1 VTSSE
6 KILVTSALPY
16 ANGAL
21 HLGHLAGAY
30 LPADIY
36 VRYQRMQQR
45 EVLFVCGTDEYGVAI
60 TIAAERAK
68 KSPQEFVDF
77 YWAQMND
84 TFQRAGISFDI
95 FSRTTT
101 PEHIPQAQEFF
112 LTMHK
117 KGLLVE
123 KAVKQLYCPNDKRF
137 LADRYVEGTCPHCGK
152 PGARGDQCESCG
164 KWIDPLELVEP
175 KCVVCGTR
183 PEIRET
189 RHFFIPL
196 GRFQQQVKDWLDT
209 KKHWRD
215 NVLNFCYGWI
225 KEGLSDRAITR
236 DIAWGIPVP
245 LPGYEGKVLYV
256 WFDAPIGYIT
266 ATQVWAKRIGRPDKW
281 KEYWRNPDTKL
292 VHFIGKDNIVFHA
305 MVWPAMLMGQDGYIL
320 PADVPANEFL
330 NLEGRKLS
338 TSRNFAVW
346 LHEYLDRFPPDP
358 LRYGIAANMP
368 ETKDADFSWKEL
380 QTRNNSELADIL
392 GNFVNRTL
400 TFVQKNFANR
410 MPPTH
415 ELNDADRRMLA
426 VLNAW
431 PEKLAA
437 AYENYEFRRAT
448 KELMD
453 LAREANKYFNDE
465 EPWRSLKQDRNR
477 CATTMHICQRVCKAL
492 AVLMT
497 PTLPFSA
504 ARLWKMLNLSGEVEK
519 QNWLTAPVEPFA
531 ENHQLGTPE
540 ILFTKIEDETIAPE
554 IARLEEALRKMNA
567 TTPAQPEATVA
578 ATPAVTEATPV
589 APATPLISIDTFKQI
604 DLRVAEVLE
613 AEKVPKADKLL
624 KLKIRVGSEERQL
637 VAGIAQHYQ
646 PEQIIGK
653 KVVIVANLEPAKIR
667 GIESQG
673 MILAASTE
681 DGSLSVV
688 SPEREMASGAKVK

>member
-1 VTSSE
+1 MNTSQR
-6 KILVTSALPY
+6 ILVTSALPY
-16 ANGAL
+16 ANGSL

-36 VRYQRMQQR
+36 VRYQRMRQR

-60 TIAAERAK
+60 TIAAEKAK

-77 YWAQMND
+77 YWQQMND
-84 TFQRAGISFDI
+84 TFKRAGISFDI
-95 FSRTTT
+95 FSRTTA

-112 LTMHK
+112 LTMHR

-123 KAVKQLYCPNDKRF
+123 KTVKQLYCPNDKRF
-137 LADRYVEGTCPHCGK
+137 LADRYVEGICPHCGN

-164 KWIDPLELVEP
+164 KWIDPLELIEP
-175 KCVVCGTR
+175 KCMVCGTR
-183 PEIRET
+183 PEVRET
-189 RHFFIPL
+189 SHFFIPL

-225 KEGLSDRAITR
+225 KEGLTDRSITR
-236 DIAWGIPVP
+236 DISWGIPVP

-266 ATQVWAKRIGRPDKW
+266 ATQVWAKRLGQPDKW

-305 MVWPAMLMGQDGYIL
+305 IVWPAMLMGQEGYIL

-346 LHEYLDRFPPDP
+346 LHEYLDRFPADP
-358 LRYGIAANMP
+358 LRYAIAVNMP
-368 ETKDADFSWKEL
+368 ETKDADFSWKEF
-380 QTRNNSELADIL
+380 QMRNNSELADIL

-410 MPPTH
+410 VPAAH

-426 VLNAW
+426 ALNAW

-448 KELMD
+448 KEFMD
-453 LAREANKYFNDE
+453 LGREANKYFNDE
-465 EPWRSLKQDRNR
+465 EPWRTLKHDRNR
-477 CATTMHICQRVCKAL
+477 CATTMHICLRVCKAL
-492 AVLMT
+492 AVLMS

-504 ARLWKMLNLSGEVEK
+504 ARLWKMLNLAGNVEK
-519 QNWLTAPVEPFA
+519 QNWLTAPIAPFA
-531 ENHQLGTPE
+531 ENHLLGTPE
-540 ILFTKIEDETIAPE
+540 ILFTKIEDEAIAPE
-554 IARLEEALRKMNA
+554 IARLEEALKKMNVNSPAPSEAAA
-567 TTPAQPEATVA
+567 TAAPVA
-578 ATPAVTEATPV
+578 AEATPV

-613 AEKVPKADKLL
+613 AERVPKADKLL
-624 KLKIRVGSEERQL
+624 KLKIRVGNEERQL

-653 KVVIVANLEPAKIR
+653 KVVIVANLESAKIR

-681 DGSLSVV
+681 EGTLSLI